1 MILQGLRIQLWDILQ
16 SVLEVKIPF
25 LGIPLEGVNNPIL
38 VVNALVEV
46 KEKQLVKVDIF
57 KQFAEEFNEAVGF
70 NCAKPSEYWDQ
81 SIPFSSYYVYLTNQ
95 IAQKSIEKCNLPIS
109 EKEKFEI
116 ITLIDEALFP
126 NNYLIKALRT
136 AQQYNSQILYREGEE
151 PIEVSVKPLKIKV
164 LTSYPFYS
172 KPRYIDN
179 SLIHLLGVIPLKYIK
194 DNLIDVVQL
203 ENGLWSAIYSFP
215 YPQVKNWKWIWDLNL
230 VTLIEFSSLE
240 NA

>member
-1 MILQGLRIQLWDILQ
+1 
-16 SVLEVKIPF
+16 
-25 LGIPLEGVNNPIL
+25 
-38 VVNALVEV
+38 
-46 KEKQLVKVDIF
+46 
-57 KQFAEEFNEAVGF
+57 
-70 NCAKPSEYWDQ
+70 
-81 SIPFSSYYVYLTNQ
+81 
-95 IAQKSIEKCNLPIS
+95 
-109 EKEKFEI
+109 I

-151 PIEVSVKPLKIKV
+151 PIEVSIKPLKIKV

-172 KPRYIDN
+172 KPRYVDN

-240 NA
+240 NT